1 MAERLDQIADAVK
14 TLEQSTR
21 NGFRSVDERF
31 DRFERTFASKADL
44 ETLREEVRTTASKA
58 DLETLR
64 EEVRTTASKADLETL
79 RGEVRTMAS
88 KADLETLR
96 GEFRTMASKV
106 DLENIRDEMRKA
118 AEGYGA
124 TLERIERG
132 ISEMRFGTHQTLED
146 HARVLK
152 NHGERITA
160 LERKR

>member
-44 ETLREEVRTTASKA
+44 ETLRA
-58 DLETLR
+58 
-64 EEVRTTASKADLETL
+64 
-79 RGEVRTMAS
+79 
-88 KADLETLR
+88 
-96 GEFRTMASKV
+96 EFRTMASKV